1 MSEDISNRSTISNK
15 IPNIDSLYV
24 YQTRHK
30 AKFTRRLQLGTGYRY
45 RMNKAVVRAGEDEI
59 YTYHRT
65 TVIDGVEHGL
75 TLVTKDARYRAVQ
88 KWFNEQAGV
97 IAANKPLL
105 DKFKKA
111 KSTPREL
118 GITYTY

>member
-1 MSEDISNRSTISNK
+1 MSEDISARSTISNK

-45 RMNKAVVRAGEDEI
+45 RIGKAVVLAGEDEI

-65 TVIDGVEHGL
+65 AIIDGVTHGI
-75 TLVTKDARYRAVQ
+75 TLVTKDSRYKVVQ
-88 KWFNEQAGV
+88 KWFNEQIEA
-97 IAANKPLL
+97 IESDKSLL

-111 KSTPREL
+111 KSSPREL
-118 GITYTY
+118 GITYVY